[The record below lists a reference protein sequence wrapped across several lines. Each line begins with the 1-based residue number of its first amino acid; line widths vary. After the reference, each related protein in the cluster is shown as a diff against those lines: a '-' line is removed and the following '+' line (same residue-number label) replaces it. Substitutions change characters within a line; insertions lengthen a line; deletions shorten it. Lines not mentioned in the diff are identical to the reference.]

1 MIAVAVLI
9 LILPL
14 LKKTNLPLVDGKQR
28 NLKIARQ
35 QLAELKQQLQDGRL
49 LQHQFDAQYQELQA
63 NLNNELDHD
72 NPVGTK
78 AGTGSGRWMI
88 PIIILFLPL
97 LSLALYVGLGDPDA
111 MRKIDMQQE
120 ADQQLSN
127 VRMLIP
133 QIIERLKQSPEDLDG
148 WLMLGRSYMFVQN
161 YPAAKDVFA
170 KIYQF
175 QPDNVE
181 VMLNYANCLA
191 MNNNGQLAGEPAE
204 LIEKAVKKAPDNSN
218 ALWLAGMAK
227 AEEGDSKQALTY
239 WHKLL
244 MQLPPE
250 SDGSKQVQQMIAEL
264 AAQEANTEADAG
276 TASQASVAITTRIQ
290 VSVDIA
296 PAQKAG
302 TQPQQTV
309 FIYAQALNGPKMPLA
324 IVRKKLADLP
334 LTVELNDSMAMQPG
348 MHLADFKRLKIV
360 ARVSKS
366 GDAIPKTGD
375 LIGSSELNVTSD
387 TQAIS
392 LLINQEVP

>member
-1 MIAVAVLI
+1 
-9 LILPL
+9 
-14 LKKTNLPLVDGKQR
+14 
-28 NLKIARQ
+28 
-35 QLAELKQQLQDGRL
+35 
-49 LQHQFDAQYQELQA
+49 
-63 NLNNELDHD
+63 
-72 NPVGTK
+72 
-78 AGTGSGRWMI
+78 
-88 PIIILFLPL
+88 
-97 LSLALYVGLGDPDA
+97 
-111 MRKIDMQQE
+111 
-120 ADQQLSN
+120 
-127 VRMLIP
+127 
-133 QIIERLKQSPEDLDG
+133 
-148 WLMLGRSYMFVQN
+148 
-161 YPAAKDVFA
+161 
-170 KIYQF
+170 
-175 QPDNVE
+175 
-181 VMLNYANCLA
+181 
-191 MNNNGQLAGEPAE
+191 
-204 LIEKAVKKAPDNSN
+204 
-218 ALWLAGMAK
+218 
-227 AEEGDSKQALTY
+227 
-239 WHKLL
+239 